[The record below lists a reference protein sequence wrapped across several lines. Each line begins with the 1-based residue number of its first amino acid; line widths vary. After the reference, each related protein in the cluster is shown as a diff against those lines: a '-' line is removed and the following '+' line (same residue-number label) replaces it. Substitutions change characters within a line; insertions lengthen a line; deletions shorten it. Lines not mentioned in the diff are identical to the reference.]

1 MKPVVKHFNPIFKH
15 TTTEQLTES
24 LKVNARRVGCTRVT
38 IVVLEEL
45 VLRYYDKDQDY
56 KTHKRIFKV

>member
-24 LKVNARRVGCTRVT
+24 LKVNVRRVGCTRVT

-45 VLRYYDKDQDY
+45 VLRYHDKD
-56 KTHKRIFKV
+56 